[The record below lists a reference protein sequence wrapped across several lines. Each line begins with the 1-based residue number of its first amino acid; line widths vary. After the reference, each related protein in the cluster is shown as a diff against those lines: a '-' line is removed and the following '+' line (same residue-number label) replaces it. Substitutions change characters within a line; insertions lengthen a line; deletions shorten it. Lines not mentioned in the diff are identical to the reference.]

1 MDIIILIFLAY
12 EIGKLAKRKGLS
24 VLKWRFNLVIAWIGS
39 EILGLFFGIGFF
51 GLDNVISWILLAIGF
66 AGTSYILIKNYLIK
80 LPDVISDDD
89 LNNFGK

>member
-24 VLKWRFNLVIAWIGS
+24 VLKWRFNLVIAWIGG
-39 EILGLFFGIGFF
+39 EILGLFFGICFF